1 MIILFIIQA
10 AKFARFLNEVWRETR
25 RLRRSL
31 SGPAEE

>member
-1 MIILFIIQA
+1 MMLLVIMQA
-10 AKFARFLNEVWRETR
+10 TRLARFASDVWQETR